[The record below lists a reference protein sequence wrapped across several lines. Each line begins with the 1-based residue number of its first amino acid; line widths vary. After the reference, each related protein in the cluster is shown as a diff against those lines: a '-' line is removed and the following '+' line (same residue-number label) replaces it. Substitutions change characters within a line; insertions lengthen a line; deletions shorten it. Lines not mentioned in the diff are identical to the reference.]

1 MGHDVSFLQASD
13 RDGGESREFD
23 ADVDDVVGL
32 LRRNLDASEPAALE
46 GGGDN
51 DEGRLETDWQAAMSG
66 ALVADRQGRQEV
78 EKLKTEL
85 EAKR

>member
-1 MGHDVSFLQASD
+1 MGHDVSFLQASG

-23 ADVDDVVGL
+23 EDVEDVVGL
-32 LRRNLDASEPAALE
+32 LRRRPDASESAALE
-46 GGGDN
+46 GGSDDDDG
-51 DEGRLETDWQAAMSG
+51 GLETDWQAAMSG
-66 ALVADRQGRQEV
+66 ALVAANQGRQEV